1 MSVDRRIQAP
11 KTGNPGRA
19 RRLVAGALAL
29 AAALLMAAWLP
40 QAASPAGASPTL
52 ASTPPAATTTTTSP
66 LRAPHRQ
73 WLNLA
78 YATLSSGR
86 SSTCT
91 CPSSV
96 RRAQGHLGW

>member
-40 QAASPAGASPTL
+40 Q
-52 ASTPPAATTTTTSP
+52 STPTS
-66 LRAPHRQ
+66 
-73 WLNLA
+73 
-78 YATLSSGR
+78 TSSPRGR
-86 SSTCT
+86 
-91 CPSSV
+91 
-96 RRAQGHLGW
+96 G